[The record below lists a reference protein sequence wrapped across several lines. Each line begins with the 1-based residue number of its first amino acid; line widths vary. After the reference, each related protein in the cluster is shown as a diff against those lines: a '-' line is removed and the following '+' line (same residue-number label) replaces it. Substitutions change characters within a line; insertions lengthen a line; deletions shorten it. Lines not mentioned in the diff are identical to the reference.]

1 MKTEKIAIGCNIYGV
16 DVKNISDAEIS
27 SLQNELYKNRIIILK
42 NQDISDEAYCNFAT
56 RFGTPIPYLQENYHH
71 PKFPL
76 IFVSSNVKK
85 DGKQIGVPR
94 TGGYWHSDTSFEK
107 EPKVLTMLL
116 PKVLP
121 ATAKRTTK
129 FIDMNAVYKALPKNL
144 LKEIEGEEFIHSG
157 RWKYKIR
164 PEDAGIDISE
174 MLEMI
179 DFYAPPVSH
188 PAILEHPYTKEKI
201 VYGTRGFTI
210 GIKNKSLDDS
220 QRILTEIFDF
230 AETDQFIR
238 EVTWSL
244 GDLIIW
250 DNRFLAHCSGRKKA
264 ITENIHEDVKKE
276 EETMMYRITLKD
288 AFPLCASLL
297 HENVNALQN

>member
-1 MKTEKIAIGCNIYGV
+1 MKTEKIAIGCNIHGV
-16 DVKNISDAEIS
+16 DVNNISDAEIS
-27 SLQNELYKNRIIILK
+27 TLQNELYKNRIIILK
-42 NQDISDEAYCNFAT
+42 NQNISDEAYCNFAT

-107 EPKVLTMLL
+107 DPKVLTMLL

-121 ATAKRTTK
+121 STVKRTTK
-129 FIDMNAVYKALPKNL
+129 FIDMNAVYKSLPKNL
-144 LKEIEGEEFIHSG
+144 LNEIEGEEFIHSG

-179 DFYAPPVSH
+179 DFYAPPVNH

-201 VYGTRGFTI
+201 VYATRGFTV

-220 QRILTEIFDF
+220 QRILNEIFDF

-288 AFPLCASLL
+288 AFPLCASQL
-297 HENVNALQN
+297 HEDVTTLQN